1 MSVLSSFQ
9 HNMMRPKYEK
19 IEKDKLHK
27 EHKNKILNSKI
38 DTNHNTIVD
47 MRSAMLK
54 VRQDT
59 TTFNQSFLNGTS
71 SRRN

>member
-9 HNMMRPKYEK
+9 HNMMRPKYDK
-19 IEKDKLHK
+19 IEKDKLYK
-27 EHKNKILNSKI
+27 DNQNKILNSKI
-38 DTNHNTIVD
+38 ETNHNTIVD

>member
-9 HNMMRPKYEK
+9 HNMMRPKYDK
-19 IEKDKLHK
+19 IEKDKLYK
-27 EHKNKILNSKI
+27 DNQNKILNSKI
-38 DTNHNTIVD
+38 ETNHNTIVD

-59 TTFNQSFLNGTS
+59 TTFNQTFLNASS
-71 SRRN
+71 SRRT

>member
-9 HNMMRPKYEK
+9 HNMMKPKYDK
-19 IEKDKLHK
+19 IEKDKRTTQ
-27 EHKNKILNSKI
+27 HKNTILNSKI

-47 MRSAMLK
+47 MRNAMKK
-54 VRQDT
+54 VREDT

-71 SRRN
+71 SRRT